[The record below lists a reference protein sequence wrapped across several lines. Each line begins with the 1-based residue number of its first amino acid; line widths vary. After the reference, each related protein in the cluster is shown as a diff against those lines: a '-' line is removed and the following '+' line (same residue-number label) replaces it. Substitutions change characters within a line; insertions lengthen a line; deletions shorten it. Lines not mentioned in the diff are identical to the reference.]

1 MPRKKIIYHEVAT
14 NILNINIFTNSQANH
29 PRANDRKMAVED
41 NTGIEEKD
49 ETVMSKILGFQ
60 F

>member
-1 MPRKKIIYHEVAT
+1 MKLPPIFNIY
-14 NILNINIFTNSQANH
+14 IFTNSQANH
-29 PRANDRKMAVED
+29 PRVKDRKMAVED

-49 ETVMSKILGFQ
+49 ETVMNKILGIQ